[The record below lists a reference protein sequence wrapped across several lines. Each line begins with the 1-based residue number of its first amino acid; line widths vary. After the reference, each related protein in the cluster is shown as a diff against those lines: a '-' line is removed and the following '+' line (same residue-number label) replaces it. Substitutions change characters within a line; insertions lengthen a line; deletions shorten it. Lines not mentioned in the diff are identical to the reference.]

1 VGALCARCDVEDVLV
16 QLQTLLPIVLLI
28 GVFYLLILRPART
41 RQKAQQQTISALSV
55 GKQVM
60 TTGGLFGTVTAISGD
75 RIEIEIA
82 DGVRV
87 QYLQAAVSRVVTDS
101 DELDADAPVD
111 VTDEDDDLDED
122 SHDDAHT
129 DLTATD
135 ATSKDGPGGDT
146 HTR

>member
-1 VGALCARCDVEDVLV
+1 VGALRARCDVEDVLV

-55 GKQVM
+55 GKQIM
-60 TTGGLFGTVTAISGD
+60 TTGGLFGTVTAIDGD

-101 DELDADAPVD
+101 DAPDAPVD
-111 VTDEDDDLDED
+111 ADDDEDDNDED
-122 SHDDAHT
+122 RVELAAS
-129 DLTATD
+129 D
-135 ATSKDGPGGDT
+135 ATNHDVTGGDT
-146 HTR
+146 QNR

>member
-1 VGALCARCDVEDVLV
+1 VGALRARCDVEDVLV

-55 GKQVM
+55 GKQIM
-60 TTGGLFGTVTAISGD
+60 TTGGLFGTVTAIDGD

-101 DELDADAPVD
+101 DAPDAPVD
-111 VTDEDDDLDED
+111 VTDDDEDDNDED
-122 SHDDAHT
+122 RVELAAS
-129 DLTATD
+129 D
-135 ATSKDGPGGDT
+135 ATNHDVTGGDT
-146 HTR
+146 QNR

>member
-1 VGALCARCDVEDVLV
+1 MGALRARCDVEDVLV

-55 GKQVM
+55 GKQIM
-60 TTGGLFGTVTAISGD
+60 TTGGLFGTVTAIDGD

-101 DELDADAPVD
+101 DAPDAPVD
-111 VTDEDDDLDED
+111 VTDDDEDDNDED
-122 SHDDAHT
+122 RVELAAS
-129 DLTATD
+129 D
-135 ATSKDGPGGDT
+135 ATNHDVTGGDT
-146 HTR
+146 QNR